1 MKRRPVTGGQCSERM
16 PHCQEQC
23 RAVTRHCWRFQS
35 ICQIEVRFGKCGKPV
50 PLGRLDIRFFFAIIS
65 AMDERAQAIL
75 IAAAVIVAPK
85 LRDFKDTPALRSA
98 VHDAIRVAEYM
109 ARVVESRCAEK
120 KPA

>member
-1 MKRRPVTGGQCSERM
+1 
-16 PHCQEQC
+16 
-23 RAVTRHCWRFQS
+23 
-35 ICQIEVRFGKCGKPV
+35 
-50 PLGRLDIRFFFAIIS
+50 
-65 AMDERAQAIL
+65 MDERAKATL
-75 IAAAVIVAPK
+75 VAAAAIVAPK

>member
-1 MKRRPVTGGQCSERM
+1 MHESGKEAA
-16 PHCQEQC
+16 QE
-23 RAVTRHCWRFQS
+23 WLD
-35 ICQIEVRFGKCGKPV
+35 VRF
-50 PLGRLDIRFFFAIIS
+50 LFAIIS
-65 AMDERAQAIL
+65 TMNERALSIL